1 MSLNLWQ
8 RKCFPNL
15 WSFYFM
21 SFIVTVWTLSPWII
35 FKYCVSYLL
44 ASRKK
49 KSLRKPTH
57 EELFIVQMSLYFTN
71 INRSTDQISL
81 KFYVCCRKSDYF
93 EYIFACIQRTTQPS
107 FKRVFRI
114 RGQVPYQ
121 ALITLCNWQV
131 FQNKSNNFFTSNF
144 SILQIFSPFSCIF
157 FVSLQAGSHKAAFFL
172 A

>member
-1 MSLNLWQ
+1 
-8 RKCFPNL
+8 
-15 WSFYFM
+15 M
-21 SFIVTVWTLSPWII
+21 SFIVTVWTLSPWIV
-35 FKYCVSYLL
+35 FKYCVSYVL

-49 KSLRKPTH
+49 SVRTPVYEKR
-57 EELFIVQMSLYFTN
+57 FIVQMSLYFTN
-71 INRSTDQISL
+71 INRSTDQIIL
-81 KFYVCCRKSDYF
+81 KFL
-93 EYIFACIQRTTQPS
+93 FAAESQIILNISLPVQRTTQPS
-107 FKRVFRI
+107 FKRAFRI